1 MRTKRTYK
9 LMRLYIKR
17 LGMLERCLVFD
28 FWNENERTGYEV
40 HVIIYHDVNKAWRIA
55 SSYLDQTH
63 TIVAWDELIT
73 CIKADM
79 IRE

>member
-9 LMRLYIKR
+9 LLSVYIKR
-17 LGMLERCLVFD
+17 FGKKGKCLVFD
-28 FWNENERTGYEV
+28 FWNPNESTGYEI
-40 HVIIYHDVNKAWRIA
+40 HAIIYHDIKKAWRIA
-55 SSYLDQTH
+55 SSYLNQTH

-79 IRE
+79 IKE

>member
-9 LMRLYIKR
+9 LMRVFIKR
-17 LGMLERCLVFD
+17 FGMVGRCLVFD
-28 FWNENERTGYEV
+28 FWNYQENTGYEV
-40 HVIIYHDVNKAWRIA
+40 HVIIYHDINKAWRIA
-55 SSYLDQTH
+55 SSYLGQTH

-73 CIKADM
+73 YIKADM